1 MKVEPD
7 LIAGLAFGGAKID
20 RVGPRA
26 ASTDRIHQSAKPFLM
41 LNVLE
46 AFAPPNASEGTPTV
60 LPKT

>member
-1 MKVEPD
+1 MNVEPD
-7 LIAGLAFGGAKID
+7 FVRWLGIRRANID

-41 LNVLE
+41 LNILE
-46 AFAPPNASEGTPTV
+46 AFAPPNASEGAPTV